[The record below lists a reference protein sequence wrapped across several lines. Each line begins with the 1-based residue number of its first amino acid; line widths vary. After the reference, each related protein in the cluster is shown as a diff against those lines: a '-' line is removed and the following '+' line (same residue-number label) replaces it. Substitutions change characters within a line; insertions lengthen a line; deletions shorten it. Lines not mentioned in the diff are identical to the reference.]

1 MVEIADRRNELA
13 GNLSLHQEL
22 GFIEKIDQL
31 LEEGRLAADGKYKQI
46 MVRLIELSRPRRHGR
61 SAPPQTQPR
70 SGVPARTDRPQ

>member
-31 LEEGRLAADGKYKQI
+31 LAEGRLAADGHYKQI
-46 MVRLIELSRPRRHGR
+46 TVRLLELSRSRLSR
-61 SAPPQTQPR
+61 SLGTASSSTATPGSSAT
-70 SGVPARTDRPQ
+70 